1 MGGAREPEF
10 LTERER
16 VDVLPDSFQDL
27 NNDEEQGIRHSRV
40 FNDRRTETETG
51 EAPFLLVGGFVPLT
65 VTSHFDVTLVFL
77 LFPCVGC
84 WIKLFHRTA
93 GLII

>member
-1 MGGAREPEF
+1 M
-10 LTERER
+10 
-16 VDVLPDSFQDL
+16 LPACFQDL
-27 NNDEEQGIRHSRV
+27 NNDEEQGIRYSRV
-40 FNDRRTETETG
+40 FYDRRTESETR

-65 VTSHFDVTLVFL
+65 VTSHFNVTLVFL